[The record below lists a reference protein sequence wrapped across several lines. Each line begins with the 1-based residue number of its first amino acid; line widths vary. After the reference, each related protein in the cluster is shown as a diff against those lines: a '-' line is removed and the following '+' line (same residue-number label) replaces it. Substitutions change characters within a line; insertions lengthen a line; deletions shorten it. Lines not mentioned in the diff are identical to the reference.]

1 MGHPLYKSLT
11 YLDEEAILYH
21 LDRGTSDGI
30 TVSLALSG
38 ERFKVTL
45 SDDGPTDFGR
55 FNGDDNVGNASPAV
69 ARLHQMLVA
78 DP

>member
-11 YLDEEAILYH
+11 FLDEEAILYR
-21 LDRGTSDGI
+21 LDRGPPDGI
-30 TVSLALSG
+30 TVSVVLSD

-69 ARLHQMLVA
+69 ARLHQMLIG